1 MQNVD
6 SSLWCFVL
14 DTGQRYKLEKRE
26 HKQYE
31 KKLFETCV
39 SVMESCREGP
49 VSRWRVL
56 FCGLGGRWCEV
67 QRMWFAVRMGLLCS
81 RARGDG
87 LIYKWSFDPLRTVN
101 RVGEGR
107 QANRSSSF
115 PFIDLSTKQGCC
127 ISEIKTPQFT
137 EQSGAAWEDVA
148 VASQE

>member
-1 MQNVD
+1 MRGGPCF
-6 SSLWCFVL
+6 SLACSLLWP
-14 DTGQRYKLEKRE
+14 GRE
-26 HKQYE
+26 MVR
-31 KKLFETCV
+31 F
-39 SVMESCREGP
+39 RE
-49 VSRWRVL
+49 
-56 FCGLGGRWCEV
+56 CGLQCAW
-67 QRMWFAVRMGLLCS
+67 ALLCS

-107 QANRSSSF
+107 QSNRSSSF

>member
-1 MQNVD
+1 VR
-6 SSLWCFVL
+6 F
-14 DTGQRYKLEKRE
+14 RE
-26 HKQYE
+26 
-31 KKLFETCV
+31 
-39 SVMESCREGP
+39 
-49 VSRWRVL
+49 
-56 FCGLGGRWCEV
+56 CGLQCAW
-67 QRMWFAVRMGLLCS
+67 ALLCS

-107 QANRSSSF
+107 QSNRSSSF